1 MRSQSGKRRDDCS
14 ALLGEGDLFG
24 CAGRWRSD
32 RIQDSGRRDQGGRRD
47 LESLAYADAVG
58 IAEVVGLSENAPLAR
73 RSEVLLGDRGEGV
86 AGLNDVFLHGG
97 LTSCPPVETRG
108 GIEGTVK
115 VRQLTT
121 SRIEPSMGNGGWPDG
136 L

>member
-1 MRSQSGKRRDDCS
+1 MRSPSGSVATTVLPSSEKVTSSVAPVDGGVTGFRTR
-14 ALLGEGDLFG
+14 GH
-24 CAGRWRSD
+24 
-32 RIQDSGRRDQGGRRD
+32 RDQGGRRD

-136 L
+136 F